1 MVVTDTI
8 EGIVDGTLWFHVDL
22 ANDVLYLRL
31 AHLREEPTTA
41 EETAD
46 GSLLLRSECD
56 DRIVGLTIVDWW
68 KRFGADDPTAVPL
81 AELERRIAESAR
93 RLAA

>member
-8 EGIVDGTLWFHVDL
+8 EGTIDGTFWFHVDL

-31 AHLREEPTTA
+31 ADRREDRTTG
-41 EETAD
+41 EETPE
-46 GSLLLRSECD
+46 GLLLLRSERD

-68 KRFGADDPTAVPL
+68 KRFGADDPTAIPL
-81 AELERRIAESAR
+81 AELERKIAESAR